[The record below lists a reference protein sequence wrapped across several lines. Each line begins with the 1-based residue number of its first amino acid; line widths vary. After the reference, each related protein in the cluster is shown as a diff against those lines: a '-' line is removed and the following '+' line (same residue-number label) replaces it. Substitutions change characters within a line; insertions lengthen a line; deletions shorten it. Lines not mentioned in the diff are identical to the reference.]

1 MSEPSRLPPSF
12 RDIHVGTGNRVAR
25 GLWGLVET
33 LLYRPSPR
41 LAHGWRRMLLR
52 LFGARIGAKVHPY
65 PRTRIWAPWNLVME
79 EGSSIDNDVTLLN
92 NTLIHLG
99 PWSVISQQSF
109 LTTASR
115 DLDRPGRPV
124 VGAPIH
130 IGGGAWVAVQCYVG
144 PGVTIGAHAVVGA
157 RSTIT
162 RDVAPLSVVAGSPPR
177 LLRMRDPDRL

>member
-12 RDIHVGTGNRVAR
+12 RDVEVGFGNRVAR
-25 GLWGLVET
+25 AAWGLVET

-52 LFGARIGAKVHPY
+52 LFGARIGPKVHPY

-92 NTLIHLG
+92 NTLIHLA
-99 PWSVISQQSF
+99 PWSVVSQQSF

-124 VGAPIH
+124 IGAPIR
-130 IGGGAWVAVQCYVG
+130 IGTGAWVAVQCYVG
-144 PGVTIGAHAVVGA
+144 PGVTIGDHAVVGA

-162 RDVAPLSVVAGSPPR
+162 RDVAPLSVVAGAPPR
-177 LLRMRDPDRL
+177 LLRMRSPESL